1 MEIYGVLCILYV
13 FRMNIRFLI
22 ILRNEN
28 ERIFVGNKY
37 DKIKY
42 FVFINGKYI

>member
-1 MEIYGVLCILYV
+1 MEIYGILCILYV
-13 FRMNIRFLI
+13 IRMNI
-22 ILRNEN
+22 ILKNEN

-42 FVFINGKYI
+42 FVFINGK